1 MNLRRLSAIM
11 VKELRQLRRDRVTL
25 AKQVKASVDAELD
38 GHD

>member
-1 MNLRRLSAIM
+1 MHVASLIG
-11 VKELRQLRRDRVTL
+11 RDRVTL